1 MVNIIL
7 DTDISSDCDDVAAI
21 ALLNYFKNRNHAEIL
36 AGLFPEGVPAW
47 VSEAVE
53 AIHKTIQEQFISFSL
68 PSLFVGFLHGTK
80 LVITSRSSR

>member
-1 MVNIIL
+1 MDETCI
-7 DTDISSDCDDVAAI
+7 
-21 ALLNYFKNRNHAEIL
+21 
-36 AGLFPEGVPAW
+36 
-47 VSEAVE
+47 SEAVE